1 MCACSVAQL
10 YPTLCDPMDCSP
22 QSSSVHGILQAR
34 ILNMLPFP
42 TPGDLPDPGIKPRS
56 FVSPA
61 LVSRFFTTAPLGKP
75 IVHVYVRQY
84 DILFSLPDLFHLA

>member
-61 LVSRFFTTAPLGKP
+61 LVSRFFTTVPLGKP